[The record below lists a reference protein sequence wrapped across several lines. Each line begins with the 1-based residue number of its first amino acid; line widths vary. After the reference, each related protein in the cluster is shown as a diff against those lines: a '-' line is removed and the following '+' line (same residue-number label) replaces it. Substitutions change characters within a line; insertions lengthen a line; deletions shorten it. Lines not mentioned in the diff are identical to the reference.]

1 MKLIRITLSNETGND
16 IDYTITP
23 NDTQLAHDWQEA
35 LKDVI
40 KADLRL
46 EKNFCF
52 LGFPDSVRNIRIICW
67 ELNQHIDIINKSNL
81 GYRIPEHFCRDSVI
95 YDLKK
100 FNFERD
106 PDYIKHDIL
115 NRLHN
120 HFEVLQGTVE
130 NISDYYINAN
140 DKVKNSI
147 KHLNYLCHEL
157 ENQILAKIKFV
168 RNPEW
173 VRPSQITQFD
183 NAPRL
188 HLRDEHRQGFIT
200 NGYDR
205 VFGGVY
211 MHWCQIGKTYYEV
224 FRDEG
229 APKLTNTVCEA
240 ITDLQYYS
248 GEFDIEWG
256 RDVVRN
262 GKNKWHD
269 EQMDMY
275 YKWLAD
281 NHKDITDPK
290 LSLGYLPIGQVDLNE
305 SFNTT
310 DPKSIWKIL
319 GQYLNI
325 SKIEIDNVT
334 AEYKYGWL
342 YNEMD

>member
-1 MKLIRITLSNETGND
+1 MIRIVLSNETGDD

-23 NDTQLAHDWQEA
+23 NDTQLAHDWKVA
-35 LKDVI
+35 LKDNI
-40 KADLRL
+40 RANLRL

-52 LGFPDSVRNIRIICW
+52 LGFPNGVRSIRVICV
-67 ELNQHIDIINKSNL
+67 ELNQHIDVVNSSNI
-81 GYRIPEHFCRDSVI
+81 GYRIPEHFCKDSVM

-100 FNFERD
+100 FNFD
-106 PDYIKHDIL
+106 SDTYYFKHDIL
-115 NRLHN
+115 NQLHN

-130 NISDYYINAN
+130 HVSDYYINAN

-157 ENQILAKIKFV
+157 ENQILAKIKSV

-188 HLRDEHRQGFIT
+188 HLTDEHRQGFAV

-211 MHWCQIGKTYYEV
+211 THWCQIGKTYFEV

-229 APKLTNTVCEA
+229 APKLTDAVCDA

-262 GKNKWHD
+262 GENKWHNSQID
-269 EQMDMY
+269 RY
-275 YKWLAD
+275 YEWLEE
-281 NHKDITDPK
+281 NNKDITDPK
-290 LSLGYLPIGQVDLNE
+290 LSLGYLPIGQVDLMS
-305 SFNTT
+305 SFGST
-310 DPKSIWKIL
+310 DPETIWKVL
-319 GQYLNI
+319 SKYLNI
-325 SKIEIDNVT
+325 SKIEIDGIT
-334 AEYKYGWL
+334 AHYNYGW
-342 YNEMD
+342 

>member
-1 MKLIRITLSNETGND
+1 MIRIVLSNETGDD

-23 NDTQLAHDWQEA
+23 NDTQLAHDWQVA
-35 LKDVI
+35 LKDNI
-40 KADLRL
+40 RANLRL

-52 LGFPDSVRNIRIICW
+52 LGFPNGVRSIRVICV
-67 ELNQHIDIINKSNL
+67 ELNQHIDVVNSSNI
-81 GYRIPEHFCRDSVI
+81 GYRIPEHFCKDSVM
-95 YDLKK
+95 YDLEK
-100 FNFERD
+100 FNFD
-106 PDYIKHDIL
+106 SDTNYFKHDIL
-115 NRLHN
+115 NQLHN

-130 NISDYYINAN
+130 HVSDYYINAN

-157 ENQILAKIKFV
+157 ENQILAKIKSV

-188 HLRDEHRQGFIT
+188 HLTDEHRQGFAV

-211 MHWCQIGKTYYEV
+211 THWCQIGKTYFEV

-229 APKLTNTVCEA
+229 APKLTDAVCDA

-262 GKNKWHD
+262 GENKWHNSQID
-269 EQMDMY
+269 RY
-275 YKWLAD
+275 YEWLEE
-281 NHKDITDPK
+281 NNKDITDPK
-290 LSLGYLPIGQVDLNE
+290 LSLGYLPIGQVDLMS
-305 SFNTT
+305 SFGST
-310 DPKSIWKIL
+310 DPETIWKVL
-319 GQYLNI
+319 SKYLNI
-325 SKIEIDNVT
+325 SKIEIDGVT
-334 AEYKYGWL
+334 AHYDYGW
-342 YNEMD
+342 

>member
-1 MKLIRITLSNETGND
+1 MIRIVLSNETDDD

-23 NDTQLAHDWQEA
+23 NDTQLAHDWQVA
-35 LKDVI
+35 LKDNI
-40 KADLRL
+40 RANLRL

-52 LGFPDSVRNIRIICW
+52 LGFPNGVRSIRVICV
-67 ELNQHIDIINKSNL
+67 ELNQHIDVVNSSNI
-81 GYRIPEHFCRDSVI
+81 GYRIPEHFCKDSVM
-95 YDLKK
+95 YDLEK
-100 FNFERD
+100 FNFD
-106 PDYIKHDIL
+106 SDTNYFKHDIL
-115 NRLHN
+115 NQLHN

-130 NISDYYINAN
+130 HVSDYYINAN

-157 ENQILAKIKFV
+157 ENQILATIKSV

-188 HLRDEHRQGFIT
+188 HLTDEHRQGFAV

-211 MHWCQIGKTYYEV
+211 THWCQIGKTYFEV

-229 APKLTNTVCEA
+229 APKLTDAVCDA

-262 GKNKWHD
+262 GENKWHNSQID
-269 EQMDMY
+269 RY
-275 YKWLAD
+275 YEWLEE
-281 NHKDITDPK
+281 NNKDITDPK
-290 LSLGYLPIGQVDLNE
+290 LSLGYLPIGQVDLMS
-305 SFNTT
+305 SFGST
-310 DPKSIWKIL
+310 DPDTIWKL
-319 GQYLNI
+319 LSKYLNI
-325 SKIEIDNVT
+325 SKIEIDGVI
-334 AEYKYGWL
+334 AHYDYGW
-342 YNEMD
+342 

>member
-1 MKLIRITLSNETGND
+1 MIRIVLSNETGDD

-35 LKDVI
+35 LRDVI

-52 LGFPDSVRNIRIICW
+52 LGFPDSVLNIRIICC
-67 ELNQHIDIINKSNL
+67 ELNQHIDVVNSSNI
-81 GYRIPEHFCRDSVI
+81 GYRIPEHFCKDSVM

-100 FNFERD
+100 FNFD
-106 PDYIKHDIL
+106 SDTYYFKHDIL
-115 NRLHN
+115 NQLHN

-130 NISDYYINAN
+130 QVSDYYINAN

-157 ENQILAKIKFV
+157 ENQILAKIKSV

-188 HLRDEHRQGFIT
+188 HLTDEHRQGFAV

-211 MHWCQIGKTYYEV
+211 THWCQIGKTYFEV

-229 APKLTNTVCEA
+229 APKLIDAVCDA

-262 GKNKWHD
+262 GENKWHNSQID
-269 EQMDMY
+269 RY
-275 YKWLAD
+275 YEWLEE
-281 NHKDITDPK
+281 NNKDITDPK
-290 LSLGYLPIGQVDLNE
+290 LSLGYLPIGQVDLMS
-305 SFNTT
+305 SFGST
-310 DPKSIWKIL
+310 DPETIWKVL
-319 GQYLNI
+319 SNYLNI
-325 SKIEIDNVT
+325 SKIEIDGVT
-334 AEYKYGWL
+334 AHYNYGW
-342 YNEMD
+342 

>member
-1 MKLIRITLSNETGND
+1 MIRIVLSNETGDD

-35 LKDVI
+35 LRDVI
-40 KADLRL
+40 KANLRL

-52 LGFPDSVRNIRIICW
+52 LGFPNGVRSIRVICV
-67 ELNQHIDIINKSNL
+67 ELNQHIDVVNSSNI
-81 GYRIPEHFCRDSVI
+81 GYRIPEHFCKDSVM

-100 FNFERD
+100 FNFD
-106 PDYIKHDIL
+106 SDTHYFKHDIL
-115 NRLHN
+115 NQLHN

-130 NISDYYINAN
+130 QVSDYYINAN

-157 ENQILAKIKFV
+157 ENQILAKIKSV

-188 HLRDEHRQGFIT
+188 HLTDEHRQGFAV

-211 MHWCQIGKTYYEV
+211 THWCQIGKTYFEV

-229 APKLTNTVCEA
+229 APKLIDAVCDA

-262 GKNKWHD
+262 GENKWHNSQID
-269 EQMDMY
+269 RY
-275 YKWLAD
+275 YEWLEE
-281 NHKDITDPK
+281 NNKDITDPK
-290 LSLGYLPIGQVDLNE
+290 LSLGYLPIGQVDLMS
-305 SFNTT
+305 SFGST
-310 DPKSIWKIL
+310 DPETIWKVL
-319 GQYLNI
+319 SNYLNI
-325 SKIEIDNVT
+325 SKIEIDGVT
-334 AEYKYGWL
+334 AHYNYGW
-342 YNEMD
+342 